1 MDISPYIS
9 SLLLEHDCVIVPG
22 LGGFVC
28 NYRPSDIHPVRH
40 TISPPS
46 KAISFNRNLR
56 QNDGLLIHHI
66 ATTTSATTE
75 QATAMVSDWVSTASG
90 FLKNNEQVVVA
101 RVGVLSTDVEGNIH
115 FFPDEGVNYL
125 KSSFGLRTITVPP
138 VMRGKEIS
146 FTEKFRSETKHTVT
160 ARKPWRVAA
169 AIALLVM
176 LGVLAQLMYSGKQIA
191 SLNLSESGVSNMV
204 NSIFKIDEPE
214 INPVSMEETPNTAEA
229 EELISSSV
237 EDLSIAPE
245 ETLATSEPAAEQVV
259 LPPLNEPNPAEHF
272 NATEPTYYV
281 MIGAYLEEKNI
292 EAAKQRLQQK
302 FPDSAI
308 LIEKGRRLTKFGYS
322 VGHNYQEAVLQ
333 LRIAQEQDDSTIWL
347 LRKH

>member
-28 NYRPSDIHPVRH
+28 NYRSSDIHPIRH

-46 KAISFNRNLR
+46 KAISFNKNLK
-56 QNDGLLIHHI
+56 QNDGLLIQHI
-66 ATTTSATTE
+66 AENSGIASSA
-75 QATAMVSDWVSTASG
+75 ATAMVSDWVNTATG
-90 FLKNNEQVVVA
+90 LLKNKEQVVISK
-101 RVGVLSTDVEGNIH
+101 VGVLAADIEANIQ
-115 FFPDEGVNYL
+115 FFPNEEVNYL

-138 VMRGKEIS
+138 VMRGKEIE
-146 FTEKFRSETKHTVT
+146 FTEKFRAETKHIGT

-191 SLNLSESGVSNMV
+191 SLNLSESGVFNTV

-214 INPVSMEETPNTAEA
+214 FNPIPIETVSVSSDEGTEPVLSEE
-229 EELISSSV
+229 SV
-237 EDLSIAPE
+237 NVDIEIPE
-245 ETLATSEPAAEQVV
+245 GSTNDTEQVV
-259 LPPLNEPNPAEHF
+259 VPPLNESVSLSESASD
-272 NATEPTYYV
+272 EPTYYV
-281 MIGAYLEEKNI
+281 MIGAFVEEKNM

-302 FPDSAI
+302 YPDSAI

-322 VGHNYQEAVLQ
+322 VGHNYQEAVRQ
-333 LRIAQEQDDSTIWL
+333 LRVAQQEDDSTIWL
-347 LRKH
+347 LRK